1 VSQLHAAREAIVAFV
16 DLGGWVVGVILALS
30 VLSGAVVL
38 WKLVQFRAAGVG
50 RHEALAAALAASD
63 AGAAQRAVAL
73 AETAPSHLGPVL
85 VLALRAGGARERLY
99 TFAEARLAR
108 LESGFRLLDA
118 VAQTA
123 PLLGLFGT
131 VLGMIDAFRA
141 MQAAGQ
147 DVDPSVLAGGIWV
160 ALMTTAAGLA
170 VAMPVTA
177 ILSWFEA
184 RMAAE
189 RRMAEALIEGALSP
203 GLAGAAPPRAARDG
217 RPAHAPPAH
226 APHA

>member
-1 VSQLHAAREAIVAFV
+1 MIHLIQARDAVLGLV
-16 DLGGWVVGVILALS
+16 DLGGWVVALIMALS

-38 WKLVQFRAAGVG
+38 WKLWQFRAAGVG
-50 RHEALAAALAASD
+50 RHAPLLAALAAAD
-63 AGAAQRAVAL
+63 AGEKARAL
-73 AETAPSHLGPVL
+73 ALAQATPSHLGPVL
-85 VLALRAGGARERLY
+85 ALALQAQDARARIY
-99 TFAEARLAR
+99 TYAETRLAR

-147 DVDPSVLAGGIWV
+147 SVDPSVLAGGIWV

-170 VAMPVTA
+170 VAMPLAA
-177 ILSWFEA
+177 ILSWFEG
-184 RMAAE
+184 RMAGE
-189 RRMAEALIEGALSP
+189 RRLAEVLIEGALHP
-203 GLAGAAPPRAARDG
+203 GLATTQAETTPAPVL
-217 RPAHAPPAH
+217 AHA
-226 APHA
+226 